1 MSCGWHN
8 QFGLKIFPST
18 LKQYFEDK
26 GRYIA
31 CFCGLQNIHPP
42 PAARFV
48 TGNHPSVIYAV
59 CHFASS
65 DFNNTN
71 RCGFFCSLTS
81 DFSNLPSPNI
91 ANFESFAS
99 LAMEQLKNDYHAPSS
114 FVVAPVLVGYGGEFV
129 VLNSGMRQVE
139 TLNAYRCSH
148 GHESFHKQDIP
159 ELAPLSSALSGIRSH
174 ARANA
179 RVYAQE
185 QEIFLIHM
193 QLLQQETSILAR
205 LSQGFSVT
213 PTEYNLI
220 GLECHCRL
228 VFMSR
233 TCLERHRQRCN
244 FFDLT
249 DDEVV
254 TPVKLRQFQEIDADI
269 CADIG
274 SLRDKQQKAQRR
286 LATYEAGAGIDRKAC
301 LFG

>member
-1 MSCGWHN
+1 MALPPSQTGNTSNIEFFIPVGEVPLACFEAVKCQRGYNELIVYSSVAQNVVRMAYPLDH
-8 QFGLKIFPST
+8 FGLKIFPST

-65 DFNNTN
+65 NFNNTN
-71 RCGFFCSLTS
+71 LCGFFLNLSAIYFLGSLTS

-99 LAMEQLKNDYHAPSS
+99 LAMEQLKNDYQAPSS

-129 VLNSGMRQVE
+129 VLNSGMRQLE
-139 TLNAYRCSH
+139 SLNAYPQDRCSH
-148 GHESFHKQDIP
+148 GHEPFHQQNIS

-179 RVYAQE
+179 PRDW
-185 QEIFLIHM
+185 H
-193 QLLQQETSILAR
+193 
-205 LSQGFSVT
+205 
-213 PTEYNLI
+213 
-220 GLECHCRL
+220 
-228 VFMSR
+228 
-233 TCLERHRQRCN
+233 
-244 FFDLT
+244 
-249 DDEVV
+249 
-254 TPVKLRQFQEIDADI
+254 
-269 CADIG
+269 IG
-274 SLRDKQQKAQRR
+274 STFTRFLGDP
-286 LATYEAGAGIDRKAC
+286 D
-301 LFG
+301 